1 MSAPEANAPVPFP
14 LQLERV
20 VFTRFVVA
28 AIPEHDPPE
37 SGHSLVDLPQN
48 KVDVGKDPEQPRT
61 YVVTMRTLVN
71 PTKSKVDPYFIDVE
85 CLAVFV
91 ADEKLSEEEARRGV
105 LITGHNVAYGA
116 IREAVAWMT
125 GRQPYGSLILG
136 LSVLTPKPRA
146 NAESAQVA
154 PEPKR
159 LDS

>member
-1 MSAPEANAPVPFP
+1 MSEPEAKAPVPFP

-28 AIPEHDPPE
+28 AIPEHEPPE
-37 SGHSLVDLPQN
+37 SGRSLVNLPHN
-48 KVDVGKDPEQPRT
+48 KVDVSKDPEQPRT

-85 CLAVFV
+85 CLAVFI
-91 ADEKLSEEEARRGV
+91 ADEKLSDEEARRGV
-105 LITGHNVAYGA
+105 LITGHNVAFGA

-125 GRQPYGSLILG
+125 GRQPYGPLILG
-136 LSVLTPKPRA
+136 LSVLSPKPGA
-146 NAESAQVA
+146 TAEPAQAA
-154 PEPKR
+154 PEPKG